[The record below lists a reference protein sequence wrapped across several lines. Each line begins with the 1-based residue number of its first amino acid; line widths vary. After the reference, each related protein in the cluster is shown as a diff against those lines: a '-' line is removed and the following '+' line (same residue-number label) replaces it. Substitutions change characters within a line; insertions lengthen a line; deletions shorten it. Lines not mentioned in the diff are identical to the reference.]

1 MHMQV
6 RLRVPDIDVA
16 MESREFE
23 ILQDAITH
31 VCLAP
36 VRAQNCMR
44 AAVPL
49 HCAMR
54 IPNPGSISPLK
65 GNDRKGGQCIAPHVS
80 YSEQSCVQGTWS

>member
-1 MHMQV
+1 MQV

-36 VRAQNCMR
+36 VR
-44 AAVPL
+44 P
-49 HCAMR
+49 
-54 IPNPGSISPLK
+54 
-65 GNDRKGGQCIAPHVS
+65 
-80 YSEQSCVQGTWS
+80 QSCCKLTFRDCAHAKACFIAV